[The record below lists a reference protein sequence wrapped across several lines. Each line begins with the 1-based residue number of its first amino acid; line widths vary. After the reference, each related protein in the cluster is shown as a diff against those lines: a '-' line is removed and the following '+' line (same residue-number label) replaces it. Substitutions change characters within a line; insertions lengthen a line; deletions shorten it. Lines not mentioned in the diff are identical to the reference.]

1 MHFLRFGSSIPGPDG
16 SAGWGC
22 CAVDILQGFSY
33 GKPDD
38 PASIE
43 LVCGDGGQPLGTFLG
58 KTYRE
63 IFESRLRIGTFSDED
78 MPNHAFLCVITHNQ
92 INTSNGIAWLKILK
106 ENGFEFIRAV
116 DNSVYSGSE
125 IVGEG
130 YDEEDHDSSINY
142 IFGLFRNIGVGKI
155 SNPFAPPQ
163 EWTELEGGVDEL
175 YQLSGETISDL
186 DGLLH
191 DMQKNREEIHLKRWN
206 EIAFAK
212 LYSKEQLKADGV
224 PITYA
229 GRRSEF
235 PQESEQAREQKLKD
249 KEKEVKIQ
257 ATSAP
262 FAVASATL

>member
-1 MHFLRFGSSIPGPDG
+1 MEFLRFGSSIPG
-16 SAGWGC
+16 SYWGC
-22 CAVDILQGFSY
+22 CAVDIIQNFS
-33 GKPDD
+33 GGHPDD
-38 PASIE
+38 KASIE

-78 MPNHAFLCVITHNQ
+78 MPNHAFLCIMTESQ
-92 INTSNGIAWLKILK
+92 ISFSNGSAWLKILK

-116 DNSVYSGSE
+116 DNSVYSGNVTAE
-125 IVGEG
+125 DG
-130 YDEEDHDSSINY
+130 YDEYEHESNINY

-155 SNPFAPPQ
+155 SNPFAPPP
-163 EWTELEGGVDEL
+163 EWTSLEGGVREIFDK
-175 YQLSGETISDL
+175 LSPD
-186 DGLLH
+186 
-191 DMQKNREEIHLKRWN
+191 DMANLSYNREQLHLKRWN

-235 PQESEQAREQKLKD
+235 PQESETAREQKLKD
-249 KEKEVKIQ
+249 KEKEGKVQ

-262 FAVASATL
+262 FAAASATL

>member
-1 MHFLRFGSSIPGPDG
+1 MEFLRFGSSIPG
-16 SAGWGC
+16 SYWGC
-22 CAVDILQGFSY
+22 CAVDIVQNFS
-33 GKPDD
+33 GGHPDD
-38 PASIE
+38 KASIE

-78 MPNHAFLCVITHNQ
+78 MPNHAFLCIMTERQ
-92 INTSNGIAWLKILK
+92 ISSSNGSAWLKILK

-116 DNSVYSGSE
+116 DNSVYSGNVTAE
-125 IVGEG
+125 DG
-130 YDEEDHDSSINY
+130 YDEYEHESNINY

-155 SNPFAPPQ
+155 SNPFAPPP
-163 EWTELEGGVDEL
+163 EWTSLEGGVDEL

-235 PQESEQAREQKLKD
+235 PQESETAREQKLKD
-249 KEKEVKIQ
+249 KEKEGKVQ

-262 FAVASATL
+262 FAAASATL

>member
-1 MHFLRFGSSIPGPDG
+1 MEFLRFGSSIPG
-16 SAGWGC
+16 SYWGC
-22 CAVDILQGFSY
+22 CAVDIVQNFS
-33 GKPDD
+33 GGHPDD
-38 PASIE
+38 KASIE

-78 MPNHAFLCVITHNQ
+78 MPNHAFLCIMTEGQ
-92 INTSNGIAWLKILK
+92 ISSSNGSAWLKILK

-116 DNSVYSGSE
+116 DNSVYSGSG
-125 IVGEG
+125 IVDED
-130 YDEEDHDSSINY
+130 YDEGDHDSNINY

-155 SNPFAPPQ
+155 GNPFAPPP
-163 EWTELEGGVDEL
+163 EWVSLEGGVREIFDK
-175 YQLSGETISDL
+175 LSPD
-186 DGLLH
+186 
-191 DMQKNREEIHLKRWN
+191 DMANLSYNREELHLKRWN

-235 PQESEQAREQKLKD
+235 PQESEAVREQKLKD
-249 KEKEVKIQ
+249 KEKEGKVQ